1 MDWKH
6 LFRPHI
12 LERGLDYY
20 ERGFVQN
27 YDEGNDFVQATVQ
40 GSSAYDVYVDI
51 IDGKI
56 VDMQCDCPY
65 AQDGDQCK
73 HMAALLFY
81 MENKKE
87 VCVDNQ
93 KRTREKDD
101 GKLASDSE
109 SSIGELVRNA
119 DEAAVRN
126 FLTEILEND
135 DKLFSRFKSIFCCEI
150 SKEDMKRY
158 KNQINRIFNK
168 YAGRQ
173 GFIDYYRAGSFI
185 SELEDFLDNDVE
197 GMLANQQYKEAFEL
211 TAYIFIKAGNQDMDD
226 SDGGTGMLANQC
238 MEIWQEILKQCDMG
252 IKKYMFR
259 WLIKHLDGRVIDYM
273 EEYIEQILFDN
284 FLERE
289 FLEDK
294 LKFIEEKVCI
304 YRKEK
309 DSWTRRYHAGK
320 WILRHISVMNELRIS
335 QDRIEEYAKENLEF
349 SAVRKY
355 YIQDCMKKERYDAAI
370 QTLEEGKEV
379 DQTAAG
385 LVADYSLQLKELYK
399 RTGRTKAYENE
410 LWLLMLQYKPGD
422 VAVYKEL
429 KTLYTEAEWANE
441 REKIFEKLLIYA
453 GVDRLYKE
461 DHLYDRLLKLVLD
474 SSGLY
479 KLMEYEECLKK
490 LYPEELLTKY
500 ETTVNSMAAHTS
512 DRKHYRELVAILK
525 RMQKYTGGKK
535 RVDEIVNSWK
545 SQYRNRP
552 AMMDELK
559 RI

>member
-1 MDWKH
+1 MDWKQ

-20 ERGFVQN
+20 ERGFVEDYN
-27 YDEGNDFVQATVQ
+27 EGSDFVQATVQ
-40 GSSAYDVYVDI
+40 GSSAYEVYVDI

-56 VDMQCDCPY
+56 LDMQCECPY
-65 AQDGDQCK
+65 AQDGNHCK
-73 HMAALLFY
+73 HMAALLFC
-81 MENKKE
+81 MENE
-87 VCVDNQ
+87 TEACADSQ
-93 KRTREKDD
+93 KRTIKKDD
-101 GKLASDSE
+101 GKIAPDSE
-109 SSIGELVRNA
+109 SNIGELVRNA
-119 DEAAVRN
+119 DEVKVRY
-126 FLTEILEND
+126 FLTEILGND
-135 DKLFSRFKSIFCCEI
+135 DKLLSRFKSIICCEI

-158 KNQINRIFNK
+158 KNRINRIFNK

-173 GFIDYYRAGSFI
+173 GFIDYYSAGSLI
-185 SELEDFLDNDVE
+185 SELVDFLDNDVE
-197 GMLANQQYKEAFEL
+197 GMLANRQYKEAFEL
-211 TAYIFIKAGNQDMDD
+211 TAYMFVKAGNQDMDD

-238 MEIWQEILKQCDMG
+238 MEIWLEILAHCNMD
-252 IKKYMFR
+252 IKKSMFR
-259 WLIKHLDGRVIDYM
+259 GLKEHLDGRVIDYM

-284 FLERE
+284 FREGE

-294 LKFIEEKVCI
+294 LKFTEEKVCK
-304 YRKEK
+304 YKKEK
-309 DSWTRRYHAGK
+309 DSWTRGYHAGK
-320 WILRHISVMNELRIS
+320 WILRHIAVMNELRIS

-355 YIQDCMKKERYDAAI
+355 YIQECMKKGRYDAAI
-370 QTLEEGKEV
+370 QMLEEGKET
-379 DQTAAG
+379 DKTAAG

-399 RTGRTKAYENE
+399 RTGRAEDYENE
-410 LWLLMLQYKPGD
+410 LWLLMLQYKAGD
-422 VAVYKEL
+422 VAIYKEL
-429 KTLYTEAEWANE
+429 KTLYTEEEWSGK
-441 REKIFEKLLIYA
+441 REKIFDKMPLYA
-453 GVDRLYKE
+453 AVDRLYKE

-474 SSGLY
+474 SNGLY

-500 ETTVNSMAAHTS
+500 ETVVNSMAVRTS
-512 DRKHYRELVAILK
+512 DRKHYCELVAILK

-535 RVDEIVNSWK
+535 RVDEIVYSWK